1 MKIKHKETNIERNPS
16 FGEWIR
22 EYVRKGLYKEWEVSN
37 LENVVKVIYLK
48 KDGKVSETLMSK
60 RIAEKHKNQ
69 FNGVNGISVEI
80 EKGIVSMEYYNEY
93 LYTKI
98 LKIKNQSLFKRFLS
112 NLLAIFNPKTIPKK
126 KAEPVSRNELVGII
140 GVVIA
145 FIMLMLFIIVEW
157 DNIYSFFN
165 N

>member
-22 EYVRKGLYKEWEVSN
+22 EYVRKELYKDWEIINLNDVFKVQTLFNETGRVS
-37 LENVVKVIYLK
+37 V
-48 KDGKVSETLMSK
+48 TLMS
-60 RIAEKHKNQ
+60 RNDASNHKNKS
-69 FNGVNGISVEI
+69 NGVSVNILKES
-80 EKGIVSMEYYNEY
+80 VTMEFYKEY
-93 LYTKI
+93 LESKI

-112 NLLAIFNPKTIPKK
+112 NLLAIFNPKEIPRE
-126 KAEPVSRNELVGII
+126 KAAPISRNELIGII
-140 GVVIA
+140 GVVIT

-157 DNIYSFFN
+157 DSIYSFFN